1 MPSLQLPCRH
11 ARLFVRVSQSQFLTG
26 LSTSGNSFPQNGS
39 KTVPKSQNRP
49 LGYPH
54 IGPFVGWPVPC
65 HVKPISIGNHPQRAI
80 RSEAY
85 LGGAHL
91 GADSQRALPI
101 DSQVECLPLSHSEF
115 TNFVGP
121 GFFPLHADG
130 FVPHT
135 QPFDLRR
142 VGSSV

>member
-91 GADSQRALPI
+91 GAERCPLIIPSSVFL
-101 DSQVECLPLSHSEF
+101 CLILFGF

-121 GFFPLHADG
+121 GFSPLQADG

-135 QPFDLRR
+135 QPVDLRR
-142 VGSSV
+142 VGSSE